1 MSEYQYYEFQAV
13 DRPLDAEAKAQLRA
27 ISSRARISSVSFVNS
42 YDWGDLKADPL
53 DLLARYFDL
62 FVYVANWG
70 TRWFAMRVPRRLLDI
85 QALQDFGF
93 DDDPVLI
100 QTAGEHAI
108 ISIVCRE
115 IEDDEW
121 DDGSGW
127 LEALAPLRADLLGGD
142 MRLFS
147 LLWLLH
153 IEHALVADDA
163 PEPAPGIGPLD
174 GALESLAEFLCLD
187 PDLVEAAAARPA
199 SPSAEAADK
208 DIDAFL
214 RSLPDA
220 EKLAFLR
227 RAYGNDRLLSAELQ
241 QAVRR
246 SRDGHSRRDPT
257 RRTVS
262 ELRAAAER
270 FRDERERREKQRAEA
285 ERRWQEEANAKA
297 RAEHLA
303 FLAKRAEWAWSEVET
318 QIEARN
324 AHSYDRATTLL
335 VDLRDI
341 AAGDGRAS
349 DFARRIA
356 ELSDRHARKGQFIRR
371 LQSNGLWPAPA
382 MLDLANSRYRRGPH
396 EGERHAGSVRIG
408 RSWISLRS
416 IRATKITAAG

>member
-1 MSEYQYYEFQAV
+1 LRRVARARISGGHARDSRVRFVMSEYQYYEFQAV

-70 TRWFAMRVPRRLLDI
+70 TRWFAMRVPRRLLDV
-85 QALQDFGF
+85 QALERFGF
-93 DDDPVLI
+93 DDELVRIHDVGE
-100 QTAGEHAI
+100 QTI
-108 ISIVCRE
+108 ISIVRNDVD
-115 IEDDEW
+115 DDEW

-127 LEALAPLRADLLGGD
+127 MEALAPLRADILGGD
-142 MRLFS
+142 TRLFG

-153 IEHALVADDA
+153 AEHNLVADDA
-163 PEPAPGIGPLD
+163 LEPAPGIGPLV
-174 GALESLAEFLCLD
+174 GALESLADFLSLD
-187 PDLVEAAAARPA
+187 LDLVEAAASRPT
-199 SPSAEAADK
+199 SLSAEPTDE
-208 DIDAFL
+208 DVDAFL
-214 RSLPDA
+214 RALPEA

-227 RAYGNDRLLSAELQ
+227 RAYGNDRLVSAELR
-241 QAVRR
+241 QALRR
-246 SRDGHSRRDPT
+246 SASGQLRADAPP
-257 RRTVS
+257 RTVG
-262 ELRAAAER
+262 ELKAAAER
-270 FRDERERREKQRAEA
+270 VREERERRAAKKAAAEQRRRGEA
-285 ERRWQEEANAKA
+285 AARA

-318 QIEARN
+318 QVEARN

-335 VDLRDI
+335 VDLREI

-349 DFARRIA
+349 DFARRVA

-382 MLDLANSRYRRGPH
+382 MLDLANSR
-396 EGERHAGSVRIG
+396 
-408 RSWISLRS
+408 
-416 IRATKITAAG
+416 